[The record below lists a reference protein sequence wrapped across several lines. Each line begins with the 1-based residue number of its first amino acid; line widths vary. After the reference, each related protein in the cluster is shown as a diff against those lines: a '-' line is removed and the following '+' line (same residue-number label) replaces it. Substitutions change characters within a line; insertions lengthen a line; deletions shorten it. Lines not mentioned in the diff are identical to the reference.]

1 MLLEGWII
9 VAVLRV
15 LSCRGGDEEEGVCVV
30 CEADC
35 THLRYLI
42 CQVRL
47 RLCPQWSHHCGQ
59 GARCSPVTKD
69 REDR

>member
-1 MLLEGWII
+1 M
-9 VAVLRV
+9 
-15 LSCRGGDEEEGVCVV
+15 VCG
-30 CEADC
+30 ADC

-59 GARCSPVTKD
+59 GARCSPVRKGREDREVTKEIKD
-69 REDR
+69 REDGGKGVTIL